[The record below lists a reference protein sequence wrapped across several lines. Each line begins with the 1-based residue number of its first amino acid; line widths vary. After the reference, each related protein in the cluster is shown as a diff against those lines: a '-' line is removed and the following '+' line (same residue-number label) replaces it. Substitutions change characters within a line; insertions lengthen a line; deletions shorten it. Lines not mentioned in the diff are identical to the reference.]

1 MAKTPD
7 TFRRIAD
14 RQRAKYDERYE
25 KYGDS
30 HLALGW
36 PDEKKNHKR
45 FEVMMSAIRWGG
57 HTYKSDGMTKL
68 AHPTVLDFGCGLGHL
83 YNWIDMTWLS
93 GASPISYVGLDTN
106 PRFVRACRATY
117 SRVPFVNLDVLND
130 RDYAGLPPFDYIVC
144 NGVFTEKLDTPW
156 MDQWNY
162 FMVIIERLWKRT
174 QSGLAFNVAT
184 ADCARDDLFDVP
196 FSWMSDFIIHELG
209 VRNFTF
215 RHDYNPWE
223 YTTYVYR

>member
-36 PDEKKNHKR
+36 PDEEKNHKR
-45 FEVMMSAIRWGG
+45 FSVMEAIRRPCHWW
-57 HTYKSDGMTKL
+57 TDITL
-68 AHPTVLDFGCGLGHL
+68 LDFGCGLGHF
-83 YNWIDMTWLS
+83 YEWLWHNNKTAMYEHDS
-93 GASPISYVGLDTN
+93 DELSPVRYVGLDTN